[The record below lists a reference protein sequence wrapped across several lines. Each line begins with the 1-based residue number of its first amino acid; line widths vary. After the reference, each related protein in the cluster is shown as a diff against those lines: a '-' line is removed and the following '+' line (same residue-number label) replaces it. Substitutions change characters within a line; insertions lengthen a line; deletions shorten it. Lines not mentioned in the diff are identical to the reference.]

1 MDRIQVFAIIASFI
15 VGLFILELVRKKKL
29 MEKYSL
35 IWIFSAVIL
44 VILSFWRNLLEW
56 LAGLLGIYYA
66 PTALFIVISFCGMGL
81 LIHFSIA
88 ISKLSEQN
96 KILAQELALL
106 KYQIENGS
114 NQLGPQEHGKEK
126 AQKLTDTTTSK
137 VTDEE

>member
-1 MDRIQVFAIIASFI
+1 MDKIQIFAIVVSLV
-15 VGLFILELVRKKKL
+15 VGLSILELVRKKKL

-35 IWIFSAVIL
+35 IWIISAAIL
-44 VILSFWRNLLEW
+44 IILSFWRNLLEW
-56 LAGLLGIYYA
+56 LASLLGVYYA

-106 KYQIENGS
+106 KYTTQSGVGKSESHVEEHENR
-114 NQLGPQEHGKEK
+114 
-126 AQKLTDTTTSK
+126 
-137 VTDEE
+137 

>member
-1 MDRIQVFAIIASFI
+1 MDKIQIFAIFVSLL
-15 VGLFILELVRKKKL
+15 VGLFIFELVRKKKL

-35 IWIFSAVIL
+35 IWIISAVIL
-44 VILSFWRNLLEW
+44 IVLSFWRNLLEW

-106 KYQIENGS
+106 KYKIQGRIDKPE
-114 NQLGPQEHGKEK
+114 LHGRKK
-126 AQKLTDTTTSK
+126 SK
-137 VTDEE
+137 